1 MGIDYEDFIQEFQ
14 SRPDHTMPV
23 RVMSFMALL
32 WQVLILTGVI
42 VPSDSLPRI
51 IPIVLYNGEQP
62 WHVPCDIKETILMP
76 DPVSRFIPSVP
87 NLLIDELRLSVHHRM
102 EFRNQA
108 AWLFGLEQ
116 SSGPIE
122 RFELGEN
129 LNRWMGKIR
138 ILSR

>member
-76 DPVSRFIPSVP
+76 VRSVVSS
-87 NLLIDELRLSVHHRM
+87 H
-102 EFRNQA
+102 
-108 AWLFGLEQ
+108 Q
-116 SSGPIE
+116 SPTS
-122 RFELGEN
+122 
-129 LNRWMGKIR
+129 
-138 ILSR
+138 

>member
-76 DPVSRFIPSVP
+76 VRSVVSLTFARSFYNNRIFRTPAQAIAISSIVLDP
-87 NLLIDELRLSVHHRM
+87 N
-102 EFRNQA
+102 
-108 AWLFGLEQ
+108 
-116 SSGPIE
+116 SG
-122 RFELGEN
+122 
-129 LNRWMGKIR
+129 
-138 ILSR
+138 